1 MSKSVYSLVLT
12 DEVVEEIDR
21 MAYQMNTSRS
31 NLINQILAE
40 RVSFSTPE
48 MQMRDIFA
56 SLERLMDETF
66 QIQEQ
71 PSEAMLSIRS
81 RLRYKYKPTIR
92 YRVELYRDPGDRVG
106 SLRVSFRTQNSAL
119 IEALDEFFRI
129 WILLE
134 NHYLASVVPQGIPR
148 ECAKGQFTR
157 ELMRPPNRE
166 NLTSEELG
174 NAIADYI
181 RLLDSLIKIYFAGL
195 DTPEETTA
203 MLEEQYRKQLREGMT
218 FV

>member
-1 MSKSVYSLVLT
+1 MGKSVYSLVLM

-21 MAYQMNTSRS
+21 MAYQRNTSRS

-40 RVSFSTPE
+40 HVSLSTPE

-92 YRVELYRDPGDRVG
+92 YRVELYREPGDSVG
-106 SLRVSFRTQNSAL
+106 RLRVSFRTQNTAL
-119 IEALDEFFRI
+119 IEALDEFFRL

-134 NHYLASVVPQGIPR
+134 NHYLAATFPQGIPR
-148 ECAKGQFTR
+148 ECARGQFTR
-157 ELMRPPNRE
+157 ELMRPPNRTDF
-166 NLTSEELG
+166 TSEELG

-181 RLLDSLIKIYFAGL
+181 QMLDSLIKIYFAGL
-195 DTPEETTA
+195 DDPETTA
-203 MLEEQYRKQLREGMT
+203 AKLEEQYRIWLSKGM
-218 FV
+218 VPL